1 MISFLTG
8 CITAALL
15 ERFSNISLP
24 QPLLLLSIF
33 FLVIL
38 FITLNIITSY
48 ILRRFCYPI
57 KNAKVA
63 CILCYLVFFLS
74 GVTNMQRKGK
84 INLFSEPVRSS
95 FENITQN
102 IKGIFSIKLEE
113 LIPDKT
119 DRAVV
124 AAFTIGDKSEIPYNI
139 KKAYRDT
146 GAAHVLALSGLH
158 TGIIYGI
165 IDLLLFFLNFN
176 YKSRRIKF
184 FISATAIFSYALIT
198 GLSASVQRAAI
209 MIIIWKLQTL
219 SNRKATRWSAWLISA
234 SLILLAN
241 PQEMYNIGFQL
252 SFAAV
257 AGIISI
263 FPIISRASEL
273 WADFRFSRL
282 IKPIWEL
289 AGISVACQIATLPL
303 IICYFNSS
311 PTYFL
316 ITNMA
321 AIPLV
326 TCSLYA
332 LAAASVTGSIPL
344 IGDLSAFLLQKS
356 ISLLNFIIAYI
367 GS

>member
-1 MISFLTG
+1 MISFLAG
-8 CITAALL
+8 CTAAALL
-15 ERFSNISLP
+15 KHFSNISIP
-24 QPLLLLSIF
+24 QPHLLLSVF
-33 FLVIL
+33 FLVVL
-38 FITLNIITSY
+38 FISLNVITSY
-48 ILRRFCYPI
+48 TLRRFCYPI

-63 CILCYLVFFLS
+63 YMLCCLVFFLL
-74 GVTNMQRKGK
+74 GVTNMQRKSRM
-84 INLFSEPVRSS
+84 NLFPESVKHS
-95 FENITQN
+95 FENIAQH
-102 IKGIFSIKLEE
+102 IKGNFSAKLEE

-124 AAFTIGDKSEIPYNI
+124 AAFTIGDKNEIPYNI

-184 FISATAIFSYALIT
+184 FISATTIFLYALIT

-209 MIIIWKLQTL
+209 MIIIWKSLTL
-219 SNRKATRWSAWLISA
+219 SNRRATRWSAWLISA
-234 SLILLAN
+234 CLILLAN
-241 PQEMYNIGFQL
+241 PQELYNIGFQL

-257 AGIISI
+257 AGIIAI
-263 FPIISRASEL
+263 FPVIDKTSEL
-273 WADFRFSRL
+273 WADFRFSQF
-282 IKPIWEL
+282 ITPIWKL

-326 TCSLYA
+326 TGSLYA
-332 LAAASVTGSIPL
+332 LAAAAVTGPIPL
-344 IGDLSAFLLQKS
+344 IGDLSAFMLQKS
-356 ISLLNFIIAYI
+356 ISLLNFIITYI